1 MISMSNQIVAGID
14 IHKDF
19 LVVTVLREHD
29 KFAKEYGTEYL
40 SLCKLKR
47 WLARLKVSQ
56 IAIEATGV
64 YMVQC
69 LDLLKDRFE
78 MYLVNAAD
86 TKHIPGKKTDLIDSH
101 WLATLLQKGLLRKS
115 YIAPRVWREIRELV
129 RQRIAQ
135 TQTRTRVKNRLHK
148 ILVQEGFYVSR
159 IFTDIMG
166 GTSRLVIEELVAG
179 LNIKEIIE
187 KHKSNRYILRALDK
201 LTTLLPLTKRL
212 SHTITLLLK
221 LILNE
226 IDQCNL
232 RIRVMEDQVLHMTLV
247 ETESREQLRILLS
260 VPGISEKSAKAVL
273 AEIGEISRFQTGR
286 KLVSYAG
293 LAPGVYES
301 GGKKLQQ
308 RITKRGNK
316 YLRTSFVEIAH
327 SAVRTKRSRLRLYYS
342 RLKARIGGKKAIV
355 ALAAKLMRIVHALL
369 TREELYVE
377 DYFKKNERLL
387 YLPESKQVLS
397 LKELDTLL
405 RGRGLKISVCRR

>member
-1 MISMSNQIVAGID
+1 MSNQIVAGID

-47 WLARLKVSQ
+47 WLAKLKVSQ

-148 ILVQEGFYVSR
+148 ILVQEGFYISR

-179 LNIKEIIE
+179 LNI
-187 KHKSNRYILRALDK
+187 NV
-201 LTTLLPLTKRL
+201 KR
-212 SHTITLLLK
+212 IPG
-221 LILNE
+221 
-226 IDQCNL
+226 
-232 RIRVMEDQVLHMTLV
+232 RI
-247 ETESREQLRILLS
+247 S
-260 VPGISEKSAKAVL
+260 K
-273 AEIGEISRFQTGR
+273 
-286 KLVSYAG
+286 
-293 LAPGVYES
+293 
-301 GGKKLQQ
+301 
-308 RITKRGNK
+308 
-316 YLRTSFVEIAH
+316 
-327 SAVRTKRSRLRLYYS
+327 
-342 RLKARIGGKKAIV
+342 IV
-355 ALAAKLMRIVHALL
+355 DVHPPH
-369 TREELYVE
+369 
-377 DYFKKNERLL
+377 N
-387 YLPESKQVLS
+387 
-397 LKELDTLL
+397 
-405 RGRGLKISVCRR
+405 